1 MLVSMTGY
9 GKAERQN
16 KKYTFNVEM
25 KSLNNRFI
33 DVILKTNLNKV
44 SYEEE
49 IINLIKKKCKRGRI
63 NILINVTSNREE
75 QNEIVLNKTRLNSYM
90 NIINQIKNKTK
101 VDDSVS
107 LTNLLKIPDLVDK
120 HSVTDIDVKHK
131 TLILRTVRAALK
143 DLDVHRI
150 TEGKSLFDDVANI
163 LNKINKLIKKIEV
176 LSKNHS
182 KKEINYYRNKIK
194 SILPDINKLD
204 NDRIYQEI
212 AIIMEKK
219 DINEEIIRLKS
230 HMNMFNIYLTN
241 KEYVGKKMNFLLQEM
256 IREINTI
263 GSKSDKVKINHI
275 VVDVKD
281 NLEKIKE
288 QVQNIL

>member
-1 MLVSMTGY
+1 MIVSMTGY
-9 GKAERQN
+9 GKAERKN
-16 KKYTFNVEM
+16 SKYTFNVEM

-33 DVILKTNLNKV
+33 DVVLKTNLNKV

-49 IINLIKKKCKRGRI
+49 IISLIKKKCIRGRI
-63 NILINVTSNREE
+63 NILINISSNKDKKDV
-75 QNEIVLNKTRLNSYM
+75 VLNMSRLNSYM
-90 NIINQIKNKTK
+90 NILNQIKNKTGIE
-101 VDDSVS
+101 DSVS
-107 LTNLLKIPDLVDK
+107 LTNLLKIPDIVDK
-120 HSVTDIDVKHK
+120 HSATDIDIKHK
-131 TLILRTVRAALK
+131 SLILRTVRAALK
-143 DLDVHRI
+143 DLENYRVI
-150 TEGKSLFDDVANI
+150 EGKNLFDDIKNI
-163 LNKINKLIKKIEV
+163 LSKINSLIKKIKV
-176 LSKNHS
+176 LSSNHS
-182 KKEINYYRNKIK
+182 KKEINYYRKKIK
-194 SILPDINKLD
+194 SILPDMNILD

-230 HMNMFNIYLTN
+230 HMKLFKIYLMN
-241 KEYVGKKMNFLLQEM
+241 KDYVGKKMNFLLQEM

-263 GSKSDKVKINHI
+263 GSKSDKIKINHL